1 MDMSTSYTIKANVT
15 GQDAIG
21 GLNKGLGKLK
31 TTTNNNVAAMN
42 KLRGAAS
49 KAIGAL
55 KALAPA
61 IGVAAMGKFNL
72 KGSNRDYWKI
82 DIFWNWLEKYQVTK
96 PKHDYEEADRQ
107 QVIGVLNVSRQ
118 KDIV

>member
-1 MDMSTSYTIKANVT
+1 
-15 GQDAIG
+15 
-21 GLNKGLGKLK
+21 
-31 TTTNNNVAAMN
+31 
-42 KLRGAAS
+42 
-49 KAIGAL
+49 
-55 KALAPA
+55 
-61 IGVAAMGKFNL
+61 MGKFNL

>member
-1 MDMSTSYTIKANVT
+1 MFKKSIYTTKELLEEIKIARKLFYRMQSQWIANAGDVY
-15 GQDAIG
+15 
-21 GLNKGLGKLK
+21 
-31 TTTNNNVAAMN
+31 
-42 KLRGAAS
+42 
-49 KAIGAL
+49 
-55 KALAPA
+55 
-61 IGVAAMGKFNL
+61 AMGKFNL

>member
-1 MDMSTSYTIKANVT
+1 MLYSLHMFKKSIYTTKELLEEIKIARKLFYRMQSQWIAN
-15 GQDAIG
+15 G
-21 GLNKGLGKLK
+21 GD
-31 TTTNNNVAAMN
+31 
-42 KLRGAAS
+42 
-49 KAIGAL
+49 
-55 KALAPA
+55 
-61 IGVAAMGKFNL
+61 VAAMGKFNL

-82 DIFWNWLEKYQVTK
+82 DIFWNWLEEYQVTK